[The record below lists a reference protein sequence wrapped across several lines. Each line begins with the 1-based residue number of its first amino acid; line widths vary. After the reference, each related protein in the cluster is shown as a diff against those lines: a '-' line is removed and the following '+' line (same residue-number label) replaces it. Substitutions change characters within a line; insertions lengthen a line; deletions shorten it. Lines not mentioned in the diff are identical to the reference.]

1 MAKKEKPS
9 YNGLEFDSVGE
20 MHFYWWLEE
29 LKDNGYVSNI
39 ELQPTPFPLSEK
51 VSMSFTKHL
60 KTKSQVK
67 QFTVM
72 REHIYTADVLFW
84 FTGKADGIFHVGFN
98 TESPDHTKQELS
110 SLKTYKDL
118 GYCYVELKPSF
129 DQNNMTR
136 LAVLNQKWVM
146 EKYGKFINIVIP
158 EKLFEKTFTPIRYL
172 SCDKS
177 KKARKIKY
185 DNVITLNEYLKNH
198 EEKRREI
205 PKV

>member
-1 MAKKEKPS
+1 MAKKVKPS
-9 YNGLEFDSVGE
+9 YKGLEFDSVGE

-29 LKDNGYVSNI
+29 LKEERYVSHI
-39 ELQPTPFPLSEK
+39 ELQPTPFPLSER
-51 VSMSFTKHL
+51 VSMSFTKRL

-72 REHIYTADVLFW
+72 REHVYTADVLFW
-84 FTGKADGIFHVGFN
+84 FTEKADGIFHVGFD
-98 TESPDHTKQELS
+98 TESPNHTKQELA
-110 SLKTYKDL
+110 SLKTVKDF

-158 EKLFEKTFTPIRYL
+158 EKLFEKTFTPKRYL

-177 KKARKIKY
+177 NKSRKIKY
-185 DNVITLNEYLKNH
+185 DNVITLNEYLKQQL
-198 EEKRREI
+198 
-205 PKV
+205 